1 MYRAFN
7 CGIGMIIAI
16 APEDKDTA
24 ITTLSKHDIHAFEIG
39 HIAEGNSAEPVIIQ

>member
-7 CGIGMIIAI
+7 CGVGMIVAI

-24 ITTLSKHDIHAFEIG
+24 IATLSQHDIDAFEIG
-39 HIAEGNSAEPVIIQ
+39 HIAEGDAAEAVIIQ